1 MYLGCATNQRTS
13 PSASSESTGSFVFY
27 GVLTAELVDGEG
39 DKAAGDMTTVHVQ
52 TLLQALSD
60 MSLITCFM
68 DEAFFL
74 KQTSSLGTTLLR
86 LLDVKVKELCFIS

>member
-1 MYLGCATNQRTS
+1 MYLGCATNQRIS
-13 PSASSESTGSFVFY
+13 PSASSESTGSSMFY

-39 DKAAGDMTTVHVQ
+39 DKVAGDMTTDHIQ

-60 MSLITCFM
+60 MSLIACFI

-74 KQTSSLGTTLLR
+74 SVLPVLGLLFSDYWTS
-86 LLDVKVKELCFIS
+86 E